1 MGVAVNARFMHRPVT
16 GVERYAGEILRC
28 LGDKARVV
36 LPDRPVRGV
45 RGHLWEQFSLPGR
58 LRPGEILWSPA
69 NTGPLRVRDQVLT
82 LHDLSWLEHPEW
94 FAPAFALWYR
104 LLLPALARRV
114 KMLLTPSEYVR
125 QKALRRFS
133 LSPEQV
139 RVVPGGVDMT
149 RFQPLWRPASR
160 LQAEGDPA
168 AYILFLGSLQP
179 RKNLGLL
186 LQAWEQ
192 IRPQVPGL
200 RLVISGTTGAVFRNV
215 APPGRAER
223 VQVLGY
229 VSEADL
235 PILYARA
242 LIFVLP
248 SLDEGFGLPAL
259 EAMACGIPVVASR
272 AGALPEVVGDAGLYF
287 DPQDA
292 TGLVAALQRLLRD
305 PKLRHDLGEKG
316 WERARTFS
324 WDRSAGMVWEAIQA
338 CR

>member
-1 MGVAVNARFMHRPVT
+1 MGVAVNARFMDRPVT

-28 LGDKARVV
+28 LGDQVRVAR
-36 LPDRPVRGV
+36 PARPIRGA
-45 RGHLWEQFSLPGR
+45 RGHLWEQFILPGR

-69 NTGPLRVRDQVLT
+69 NTGPLRVAHQALT

-94 FAPAFALWYR
+94 YAPAFALWYR
-104 LLLPALARRV
+104 LLLPILAQTV

-125 QKALRRFS
+125 QKVMRRFS
-133 LSPEQV
+133 LPPE
-139 RVVPGGVDMT
+139 RVSLAPGGVDMS
-149 RFQPLWRPASR
+149 RFQPLWRPDSR
-160 LQAEGDPA
+160 LHSEGGPA

-186 LQAWEQ
+186 LQAWDQ
-192 IRPQVPGL
+192 IRPQFPNL
-200 RLVISGTTGAVFRNV
+200 RLVISGTSGAVFRNG
-215 APPGRAER
+215 ALPGRAER
-223 VQVLGY
+223 VQMLGY

-235 PILYARA
+235 PTLYARA

-259 EAMACGIPVVASR
+259 EAMASGTPVVASR
-272 AGALPEVVGDAGLYF
+272 AGALPEVVGDAGLFF
-287 DPQDA
+287 DPRDA
-292 TGLVAALQRLLRD
+292 AGLVGALQRLLRD
-305 PKLRHDLGEKG
+305 PKLRRDLGEKG

-324 WDRSAGMVWEAIQA
+324 WERSARLVWEAIQA